1 MLLCNY
7 FSDIP
12 VGILIIIDFGV
23 VSDEV
28 FWDSCVQDFMD
39 YAHIFYVRDSTFHV
53 WDLCVCVCVWVF
65 ILASGDEAP
74 LG

>member
-39 YAHIFYVRDSTFHV
+39 YAHIFYVRDSTFHA
-53 WDLCVCVCVWVF
+53 WDLCVCVCG
-65 ILASGDEAP
+65 SSS
-74 LG
+74 

>member
-39 YAHIFYVRDSTFHV
+39 YAHIFYVRDSTFH
-53 WDLCVCVCVWVF
+53 
-65 ILASGDEAP
+65 A
-74 LG
+74 